1 MRQSPHADP
10 LPQIR
15 PDADEQMP
23 LPEKLILIFKQ
34 RIEDAKTD
42 QDRERAQRD
51 LEKFEAD
58 TSVG

>member
-1 MRQSPHADP
+1 MILFLKSAS
-10 LPQIR
+10 
-15 PDADEQMP
+15 DADDQMP
-23 LPEKLILIFKQ
+23 LPEKLILVFKQ

>member
-1 MRQSPHADP
+1 MLILFLKSTS
-10 LPQIR
+10 
-15 PDADEQMP
+15 DADEQLP

-34 RIEDAKTD
+34 RIEEAKTD

-58 TSVG
+58 TSEG